1 MLDGIPFGS
10 AGGIVGDGH
19 SQGKGVRQLGLEF
32 GFPGM
37 TAATVATAGISQ
49 NEQLAGTGIAS
60 GTFLVPPMSDGMSGK
75 GGSVMGNA
83 NDEGT
88 AIFHNIV
95 NPIRNGDPHGIGAEV
110 VIIDAT
116 RGRFPTTARIFE
128 IADELAFLAV
138 DADDG
143 QMTALETVAQLGQI
157 FELKISV
164 GTRTGGDLLM
174 IDAQRIAHVMEQAG
188 DGIGGDGNAEFSQLF
203 GDGGS
208 STARP
213 A

>member
-10 AGGIVGDGH
+10 AGGIVGDGY

-37 TAATVATAGISQ
+37 TAAAVATASISQ
-49 NEQLAGTGIAS
+49 NEQAGTGIAS

-75 GGSVMGNA
+75 GGTVMGNA
-83 NDEGT
+83 NDEGA

-95 NPIRNGDPHGIGAEV
+95 NPIRNGDPNGIGAEV

-128 IADELAFLAV
+128 IADELAFFA
-138 DADDG
+138 A
-143 QMTALETVAQLGQI
+143 
-157 FELKISV
+157 
-164 GTRTGGDLLM
+164 
-174 IDAQRIAHVMEQAG
+174 IAM
-188 DGIGGDGNAEFSQLF
+188 L
-203 GDGGS
+203 
-208 STARP
+208 R
-213 A
+213 

>member
-19 SQGKGVRQLGLEF
+19 SQGKGVGQLELEL

-95 NPIRNGDPHGIGAEV
+95 NPIRNRCGSRDHRRNAGQIPN
-110 VIIDAT
+110 
-116 RGRFPTTARIFE
+116 
-128 IADELAFLAV
+128 
-138 DADDG
+138 DG
-143 QMTALETVAQLGQI
+143 QD
-157 FELKISV
+157 F
-164 GTRTGGDLLM
+164 
-174 IDAQRIAHVMEQAG
+174 
-188 DGIGGDGNAEFSQLF
+188 
-203 GDGGS
+203 
-208 STARP
+208 
-213 A
+213 